1 MGFSRVRALV
11 LAAALTAF
19 SGCVHHVE
27 APSSDLI
34 VLGHA
39 RTLTYEP
46 LDEFGMSV
54 VMTARLTITRVVKG
68 RAPSSVLTVKYI
80 AHEDLPANQDRRF
93 HLRRAKDGTYLVC
106 RDPRG
111 GRGYICR

>member
-1 MGFSRVRALV
+1 MRFSRALAFAV
-11 LAAALTAF
+11 AAALTAS

-27 APSSDLI
+27 AASTDLI
-34 VLGHA
+34 VLGRV
-39 RTLTYEP
+39 RTLTYES
-46 LDEFGMSV
+46 LDEFGMSG

-80 AHEDLPANQDRRF
+80 AHGDLPADQDRRF
-93 HLRRAKDGTYLVC
+93 HLRRANDGIYLVC

-111 GRGYICR
+111 GRGYICH